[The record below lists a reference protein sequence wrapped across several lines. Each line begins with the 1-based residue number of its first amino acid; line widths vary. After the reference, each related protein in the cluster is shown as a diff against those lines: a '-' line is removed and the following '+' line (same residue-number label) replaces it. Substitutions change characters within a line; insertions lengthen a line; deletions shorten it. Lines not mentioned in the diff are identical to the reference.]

1 MKLKFPLVRKLEILS
16 NYEILKNNLNKTKK
30 ESSNNSGAITAI
42 KLEQEK
48 SFIRNAAIL
57 PQCYIVLAFTD
68 NFLEG
73 VESYYVNRNSVF
85 RCDTTFEKI
94 DKLWLTN
101 TSYTNI
107 ALIKMQDFLNLLG
120 L

>member
-42 KLEQEK
+42 KLEQRK

-94 DKLWLTN
+94 DELWLTN
-101 TSYTNI
+101 TSYTNT
-107 ALIKMQDFLNLLG
+107 ALIKMQNFLNLLG